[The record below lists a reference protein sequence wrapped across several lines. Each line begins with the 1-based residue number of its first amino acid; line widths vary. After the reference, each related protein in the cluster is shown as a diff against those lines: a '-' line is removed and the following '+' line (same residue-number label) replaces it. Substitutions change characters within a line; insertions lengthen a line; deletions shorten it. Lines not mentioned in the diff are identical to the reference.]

1 MVRLQII
8 LAQYSYSLKTHF
20 TNTYCFVNKT
30 DTSLFG
36 VRMDMGT
43 SFSKYLTKI

>member
-1 MVRLQII
+1 MVSLQII

-30 DTSLFG
+30 DSPLFG
-36 VRMDMGT
+36 VRMDLGS
-43 SFSKYLTKI
+43 SFSKYLTEI

>member
-30 DTSLFG
+30 DSSSFG
-36 VRMDMGT
+36 VRMDLGT
-43 SFSKYLTKI
+43 SFLKYLTRI